1 MNAHHSTFSR
11 SENSAVCGFTLM
23 EVMLSVVI
31 GAAVLFGVVI
41 TFSTLNR
48 SFQAALYQMDSQGD
62 ESRVLAYLSRDLHQ
76 ASSVQMSAGGTA
88 LTLSIPMASTPT
100 LNVNLGLP
108 LLSLLNSSSTSPAVS
123 TVQYYRQGSTIIR
136 DTGSTTTAL
145 SSSATSFQVTKT
157 GGMVRVDL
165 AFQPRFSI
173 AGASA
178 TSPSIAVSAYVDLL
192 NAR

>member
-1 MNAHHSTFSR
+1 MRGRFPQR
-11 SENSAVCGFTLM
+11 SKDLAEHAFTLL
-23 EVMLSVVI
+23 EVMLSASI
-31 GAAVLFGVVI
+31 GAVVLFGVII

-76 ASSVQMSAGGTA
+76 ASTVQVSAGGTA
-88 LTLSIPMASTPT
+88 LTLSIPTQSAPT
-100 LNVNLGLP
+100 LNLNLGLP
-108 LLSLLNSSSTSPAVS
+108 LLALLNNSGTAPAVT

-136 DTGSTTTAL
+136 DTGTSTKEL
-145 SSSATSFQVTKT
+145 SSSATKFQVMTT
-157 GGMVRVDL
+157 GGMARVDL

-173 AGASA
+173 AGSSA
-178 TSPSIAVSAYVDLL
+178 TAPSVPVSAYVDLL